1 MRAGTLNVRV
11 TIQQLGGD
19 VDALGQPVPT
29 WSDLATVW
37 ANVAHTSGIETI
49 KADALTSV
57 VRASIRI
64 RYRTDIT
71 TGMRAIAGGYTY
83 NIVAVMPDIGGKEYT
98 DLACEVV
105 R

>member
-11 TIQQLGGD
+11 TIQQLAGT
-19 VDALGQPVPT
+19 VDGLGQPVPT
-29 WSDLATVW
+29 WNDFATVW

-49 KADALTSV
+49 RADAIASV
-57 VRASIRI
+57 VRASIRV

-71 TGMRAIAGGYTY
+71 TGMRATAGGHTY

-98 DLACEVV
+98 DLACEVI